1 MNPFEPKFARSRRDV
16 LRAAEDPTP
25 VAEPLEQVPTVDD
38 PGAVPGESAVDEP
51 VQPEVKAPRRKPVK
65 AARTKQGRKGKTT

>member
-25 VAEPLEQVPTVDD
+25 EAEPLEQVSTVDD
-38 PGAVPGESAVDEP
+38 PDAASGESTVDEP
-51 VQPEVKAPRRKPVK
+51 AQPEVKAPKRKLVK
-65 AARTKQGRKGKTT
+65 APRTKQGRKGKTA